1 MKAKS
6 VQGEAAGVRWG
17 CGAAAGWDVQNPG
30 FLEGWQGQGRK
41 EMNWMG
47 GSKFRVRISPWFRFG
62 EDTFPFF
69 SFKSLENHR
78 RALPDKGFVLN

>member
-47 GSKFRVRISPWFRFG
+47 GNKFRVRISPWFGFG
-62 EDTFPFF
+62 KDTFPFF
-69 SFKSLENHR
+69 F
-78 RALPDKGFVLN
+78 P